1 MIDKNQVLLLAEE
14 RVNELNKG
22 LYIVDLTISPS
33 NSIYVEIDNEN
44 GPVAIA
50 DCISISRNIEHSL
63 DRESMDFELQVSS
76 AGLDRPLKHE
86 KQFKKSIGKKVSI
99 LLVSGLEVEGTLS
112 HCDEKVLHLA
122 KEIVSPN
129 DKSKKVKGIENIA
142 LEREQIKEVKRLVTF
157 K

>member
-1 MIDKNQVLLLAEE
+1 
-14 RVNELNKG
+14 
-22 LYIVDLTISPS
+22 
-33 NSIYVEIDNEN
+33 
-44 GPVAIA
+44 
-50 DCISISRNIEHSL
+50 
-63 DRESMDFELQVSS
+63 MDFELQVSS

-122 KEIVSPN
+122 KEIVSPK

>member
-1 MIDKNQVLLLAEE
+1 MIDKNRVLWLAEE

-22 LYIVDLTISPS
+22 LYVVDLTISAT
-33 NSIYVEIDNEN
+33 NVIYVEIDNEH

-63 DRESMDFELQVSS
+63 DREIMDFELHVSS

-86 KQFKKSIGKKVSI
+86 KQFKKSVGKKVSI
-99 LLVSGLEVEGTLS
+99 KLIAGTEVEGVLDY
-112 HCDEKVLHLA
+112 CDDKVLRLT
-122 KEIVSPN
+122 KEILSKAE
-129 DKSKKVKGIENIA
+129 KSKKVKGIETVEIG
-142 LEREQIKEVKRLVTF
+142 REQIKEVKRLVTF